1 MIQPLFKAYR
11 KMIEQAWMPIFV
23 DDTLDTPLLLEGCRR
38 AGLSVVEYTLRRK
51 DARKIVPTLKES
63 LPDTVVLMGS
73 TIDCDEIVEER
84 KKRFPQLMTLSELA
98 PYVDGFVSMLPYSD
112 ETLRLYSKTHLCI
125 PTAESGGEA
134 LGCFDHGLPESHQR
148 GILRLSGRQGG
159 VCGLRCRVFLRFIA
173 FRLGYRICGSGVD
186 FLIPAAGCKAEKHAD
201 RKQYTDDPSHNDS
214 FRYISCQKLHESS
227 TKTSTILRSQCTA
240 NVPQSQERS

>member
-1 MIQPLFKAYR
+1 
-11 KMIEQAWMPIFV
+11 MPIFV
-23 DDTLDTPLLLEGCRR
+23 DDTLDTALLLEGCRR

-134 LGCFDHGLPESHQR
+134 LREIKSGASIIKVLGPDFSLSKKLHALPTFDYCPTYVT
-148 GILRLSGRQGG
+148 GG
-159 VCGLRCRVFLRFIA
+159 VTIERMDEVFAAGNVLCASGFDVVLKGIDPSLLSPDIVAERLCAFRDAAILARDKARPCFKNAESLSDEA
-173 FRLGYRICGSGVD
+173 FRLALPNFCR
-186 FLIPAAGCKAEKHAD
+186 L
-201 RKQYTDDPSHNDS
+201 
-214 FRYISCQKLHESS
+214 
-227 TKTSTILRSQCTA
+227 
-240 NVPQSQERS
+240 